1 MLLCVREEKSMNQ
14 ILKIDG
20 YRILI
25 GMEDGSVKEVLLSDL
40 DFDPKVGD
48 QVRVYF
54 SSDEVFV
61 RKVNIEDEIEYIKTN
76 GFVDEFGEY
85 DLDRLNEYDLDEF
98 YYTETPG
105 KSLVNKWIYV
115 LLAFFLGGLGF
126 HKFYSKKI
134 FKGVLYLLFSW
145 TFIPSIIGFVE
156 SIIGLTKESDL
167 DGNILM

>member
-76 GFVDEFGEY
+76 GFVDEFGE
-85 DLDRLNEYDLDEF
+85 
-98 YYTETPG
+98 
-105 KSLVNKWIYV
+105 
-115 LLAFFLGGLGF
+115 
-126 HKFYSKKI
+126 
-134 FKGVLYLLFSW
+134 
-145 TFIPSIIGFVE
+145 
-156 SIIGLTKESDL
+156 
-167 DGNILM
+167 